1 MSDKFSSNAN
11 AISYRCPILFP
22 IFLAIFSNN
31 EAFAT
36 QSIRYHNNCCLLQV
50 VVNHLQ
56 EPAVLLLVLAGDDGG
71 NAPSCCFN
79 LIVSALIHPSVI
91 LPSIIVMN
99 PISSKDSF
107 LPVGGIPWN
116 SSLWVPVTLRRI
128 ATFSLSATIS
138 TIS

>member
-1 MSDKFSSNAN
+1 MRRLLLRAS
-11 AISYRCPILFP
+11 AITTTVVCYR
-22 IFLAIFSNN
+22 
-31 EAFAT
+31 
-36 QSIRYHNNCCLLQV
+36 LLLI
-50 VVNHLQ
+50 HLQ
-56 EPAVLLLVLAGDDGG
+56 EPAVLLLLAGDGEGEG